1 VKKLLIAAALLC
13 LTACTTTAVKTA
25 APGSIST
32 PQANAKVLLVEPDVQ
47 LSVLTAAGLQ
57 EARQDWSKQG
67 HDNLSA
73 SVKAAL
79 QTRAHKFD
87 VLDPEASRDGRAGQ
101 VLRLHDAVGQSI
113 MAFSYGLKLPNKRGA
128 FDWTLGDGAEE
139 IGRAH
144 QADYALF
151 ITGRGSYSSA
161 GRKAMFVAFAA
172 LGVGIPLGQQTV
184 FASLVD
190 LHTGQVVW
198 FNVAL
203 AGPAADMRTGEGAA
217 SLAESLLK
225 GAPL

>member
-47 LSVLTAAGLQ
+47 LSMLTPAGLP

-67 HDNLSA
+67 HDNLSTQL
-73 SVKAAL
+73 KTML
-79 QTRAHKFD
+79 QARSHKFE
-87 VLDPEASRDGRAGQ
+87 VLDPESARDGRAGQ

-128 FDWTLGDGAEE
+128 FDWTLGDGAQV
-139 IGRAH
+139 IGQEH

-151 ITGRGSYSSA
+151 VTGRGSYSSA
-161 GRKAMFVAFAA
+161 GRKVMFVAFAA

-190 LHTGQVVW
+190 LHTGQIVW

-203 AGPAADMRTGEGAA
+203 AGPSADMRTDEGAA
-217 SLAESLLK
+217 SLAQSLLK